1 MENQN
6 KYKTLYIIG
15 NGFDIYHG
23 SPSRYSDF
31 YNFCFCE
38 AHNNCSIHG
47 HDNCDTLQLLNYTY
61 GSELWSDFEN
71 KLGKPDMNA
80 IRAAARIEQ
89 KHRQPRIDESLDFRA
104 SNVVEEIGGYLQY
117 HICKWAHSLD
127 ADVCKCKKLLDID
140 NEKESAL
147 YLTFNYTKTL
157 EKVYGISSNQIYHI
171 HMDDDVENIK
181 VKNDIVGIDCIYGC
195 GDIDAEIEKNNS
207 DFSET
212 MRIYSDYMRK
222 KTGEI
227 IRSEQWKTW
236 FGEYGKSKDVDKIC
250 VIGHSLNDIDKPYF
264 VEINKKHPKAKWYV
278 SYHTEKEKM
287 AMEKRLKGLNVG
299 SYELYLM

>member
-1 MENQN
+1 MENQH

-23 SPSRYSDF
+23 IPSKYSDF

-38 AHNNCSIHG
+38 AHKNCSIHG
-47 HDNCDTLQLLNYTY
+47 HDDCDTLQLLNYTY

-80 IRAAARIEQ
+80 IRAAAIIEQ
-89 KHRQPRIDESLDFRA
+89 KHRQQLIDECLDFRA
-104 SNVVEEIGGYLQY
+104 SNVVERIGGYLRGNFSD
-117 HICKWAHSLD
+117 WAHSLD
-127 ADVCKCKKLLDID
+127 TYVRKCNKLLNIG

-171 HMDDDVENIK
+171 HIDGNVENVDVIDGIT
-181 VKNDIVGIDCIYGC
+181 VIDCIYGC
-195 GDIDAEIEKNNS
+195 KDIDAEIKKNNS

-227 IRSEQWKTW
+227 ISSDRWKTW

-264 VEINKKHPKAKWYV
+264 LEINKKHPEAKWYV
-278 SYHTEKEKM
+278 SYHTEKEKIVM
-287 AMEKRLKGLNVG
+287 GKRLKGLNVG